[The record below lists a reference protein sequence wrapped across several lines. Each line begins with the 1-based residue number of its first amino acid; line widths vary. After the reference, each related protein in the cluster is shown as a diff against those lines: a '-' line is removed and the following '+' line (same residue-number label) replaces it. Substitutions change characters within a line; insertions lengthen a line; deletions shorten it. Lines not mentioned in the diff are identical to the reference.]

1 MYVHLLG
8 LARAPTQPP
17 AGEEP
22 AVQVVTIETP
32 ELGDRSYVVGEG
44 GPGSEALVIDPQRD
58 LDRVEAVLAER
69 GWTCVLVLDT
79 HLHNDYVSG
88 ALELARRTGAA
99 YGLQGREE
107 VAFDRCA
114 IHDGDVLSVGTLEV
128 TVLETPG
135 HTENHV
141 SFAVGH
147 HGQPTAVFSGGAL
160 LYGSVGRT
168 DLVSPD
174 RTEHLAHA
182 QFHSARRL
190 AHHPDDTALY
200 PTHGFGSMCSA
211 GPASGATSST
221 IGAERHSNI
230 ALTSDDEDAFVAT
243 MIAGLTAYPA
253 YYAHMGPRNSAGPDG
268 ADLTAPEPV
277 DADTLA
283 KRIAA
288 GEWVVDLRDRT
299 AYAAGHLTGSIGIAL
314 GQQFATYLGWLIPW
328 GTPLTLV
335 GASPQQVA
343 DAQRQLVRIG
353 IDRPAGAATG
363 TLAELAA
370 ASGTRSYPQRTF
382 TDLAR
387 VLADHPG
394 TAVLDVRRDDE
405 HATGAISGS
414 VHIPLHALLERL
426 DEVPPGRL
434 WVHCAAGFRASIA
447 ASLLDRAGR
456 DVVFIDDEWQHA
468 AQAGLQIT

>member
-1 MYVHLLG
+1 MK
-8 LARAPTQPP
+8 
-17 AGEEP
+17 
-22 AVQVVTIETP
+22 VVTVETP

-58 LDRVEAVLAER
+58 LDRVEAVLAEH

-88 ALELARRTGAA
+88 ALELAHRTGAA
-99 YGLQGREE
+99 YGLQGRDE
-107 VAFDRCA
+107 VGFDRCA
-114 IHDGDVLSVGTLEV
+114 LHDGDILSVGTLEV
-128 TVLETPG
+128 RVLETPG

-141 SFAVGH
+141 SFVVGH
-147 HGQPTAVFSGGAL
+147 HGQPTAVFSGGSL

-168 DLVSPD
+168 DLVHPD

-190 AHHPDDTALY
+190 AHHSDDAELY

-211 GPASGATSST
+211 GPASGADTSK
-221 IGAERHSNI
+221 IGAERRSND
-230 ALTSDDEDAFVAT
+230 ALTTEDEDAFVAGL
-243 MIAGLTAYPA
+243 IAGLTAYPA
-253 YYAHMGPRNSAGPDG
+253 YYAHVGPLNTAGPNA
-268 ADLTAPEPV
+268 ADLSVPEPV
-277 DADTLA
+277 DADELA

-299 AYAAGHLTGSIGIAL
+299 AYAVEHLAGSVGIAL
-314 GQQFATYLGWLIPW
+314 GQQFATYLGWVIPW
-328 GTPLTLV
+328 GTPLTLI
-335 GASPQQVA
+335 GEDPAQVA

-363 TLAELAA
+363 PVGELAA
-370 ASGTRSYPQRTF
+370 ATGARGYPRRRF
-382 TDLAR
+382 TDLAQ
-387 VLADHPG
+387 AGSEDPG
-394 TAVLDVRRDDE
+394 PIVLDVRRDDE
-405 HATGAISGS
+405 RAGGGIAGS
-414 VHIPLHALLERL
+414 VHVPLHGLLERL

-456 DVVFIDDEWQHA
+456 DVVLIDDDWEHA
-468 AQAGLQIT
+468 AEAGLRIL

>member
-1 MYVHLLG
+1 M
-8 LARAPTQPP
+8 
-17 AGEEP
+17 
-22 AVQVVTIETP
+22 QVVTIETP

-58 LDRVEAVLAER
+58 LDRLEAVLSER

-88 ALELARRTGAA
+88 GLELARRTGAA
-99 YGLQGREE
+99 YGLQGREQ

-114 IHDGDVLSVGTLEV
+114 IHDGDLLSVGTLEV
-128 TVLETPG
+128 RVLETPG

-141 SFAVGH
+141 SFVVGH

-168 DLVSPD
+168 DLVHPD

-190 AHHPDDTALY
+190 AHHPDDAALY

-221 IGAERHSNI
+221 IGDERRSND
-230 ALTSDDEDAFVAT
+230 ALTTDDENAFVT
-243 MIAGLTAYPA
+243 RLIAGLTAYPA
-253 YYAHMGPRNSAGPDG
+253 YYAHMGPLNTAGPTA
-268 ADLTAPEPV
+268 ADLTPPEPA

-299 AYAAGHLTGSIGIAL
+299 AYAAEHLADSVGIAL
-314 GQQFATYLGWLIPW
+314 GQQFATYLGWVIPW
-328 GTPLTLV
+328 GTPLTLI
-335 GASPQQVA
+335 GQDPAQVA

-363 TLAELAA
+363 PVGELAA
-370 ASGTRSYPQRTF
+370 TTGTRSYPRRTF
-382 TDLAR
+382 PDLAGA
-387 VLADHPG
+387 LEADPA
-394 TAVLDVRRDDE
+394 TVVLDVRRDDE
-405 HATGAISGS
+405 RATGGIAGS
-414 VHIPLHALLERL
+414 VHVPLHSLLQRL
-426 DEVPPGRL
+426 DDVPPGRL
-434 WVHCAAGFRASIA
+434 WVHCVAGFRASIA

-456 DVVFIDDEWQHA
+456 DVVFIDDEWDHTP
-468 AQAGLQIT
+468 QAGLLIT